1 MSIQFYKGREKMRT
15 WKNAAILVMSLILF
29 HCAKIK
35 GPEISGTPAEEN
47 LKKQILKVLDSEE
60 TKNAFWGVSIKRLKD
75 NEPFFIYNEGKSF
88 MPASNMKLFTT
99 ASSLVFLGKDFKYET
114 LIYHTGE
121 IDANGVLQGS
131 LAIQGSGDPSISG
144 RYRQGITTEAILNE
158 WCEALK
164 GKGIKAIEG
173 DIIGDDDY
181 FTDREISGTWQY
193 DNLSDWYTAPSS
205 ALSLN
210 DNLYQFYVL
219 PGAAVGDKAELELQL
234 GTSYIR
240 IQNDVITTAT
250 AARKRISFVREAE
263 GNRVRV
269 YGHIPLGGAKERVRG
284 CVYNATLFSAT
295 LFRDALVAGGIA
307 VKGKPRDID
316 EFDQKEKEGFRGQ
329 AKSLHVN
336 MSPPLSEILPIINKP
351 SQNYY
356 ADMLLKTLGKKFR
369 GEGSFDAGE
378 MVVKDFLRL
387 AGAGGI
393 DQFQMIDGSGLS
405 RKNYVEPRQT
415 VALLEYMVR
424 SPDFPVFYNSLP
436 IGGEDGTIKSRF
448 TDPVVKGNIHAKTG
462 FISNARSLSG
472 YVDDRKGDRWV
483 FCMMCNNWSISASD
497 IDDMIDKVCIALAEF
512 GGQGM

>member
-1 MSIQFYKGREKMRT
+1 MRT
-15 WKNAAILVMSLILF
+15 WKNAAIMVLSVIMF

-35 GPEISGTPAEEN
+35 APEISGTPVEEN
-47 LKKQILKVLDSEE
+47 LKKQILKVLDSEK
-60 TKNAFWGVSIKRLKD
+60 TKNAFWGVYIKRLKD
-75 NEPFFIYNEGKSF
+75 KEPFFIFNEGKSF
-88 MPASNMKLFTT
+88 MPASNMKLYTT
-99 ASSLVFLGKDFKYET
+99 SASLVFLGKDYRYET

-121 IDANGVLQGS
+121 IDANGALRGS
-131 LAIQGSGDPSISG
+131 LVIQGSGDPSISG
-144 RYRQGITTEAILNE
+144 RYRKGITTEAILQE
-158 WCEALK
+158 WCDALK

-181 FTDREISGTWQY
+181 FTDREISGTWENS
-193 DNLSDWYTAPSS
+193 NLSDWYTAPSS

-219 PGAAVGDKAELELQL
+219 PGAALGDKAELELQL
-234 GTSYIR
+234 GTSYIQ
-240 IQNDVITTAT
+240 IQNDVITTGT
-250 AARKRISFVREAE
+250 AARRRISFVREAE

-269 YGHIPLGGAKERVRG
+269 YGHIPLGGARERVRG

-295 LFRDALVAGGIA
+295 LFRDALAASGIS

-316 EFDQKEKEGFRGQ
+316 EFDQKEKEEFRRN
-329 AKSLHVN
+329 AKALYTHV
-336 MSPPLSEILPIINKP
+336 SPPLSEILPIVNKP

-369 GEGSFDAGE
+369 NAGSFDEGE

-387 AGAGGI
+387 AGAQGI
-393 DQFQMIDGSGLS
+393 EEFQMIDGSGLS

-415 VALLEYMVR
+415 VALLEYMAK

-436 IGGEDGTIKSRF
+436 IGGEDGTIRSRF
-448 TDPVVKGNIHAKTG
+448 TDPLVKGNIHAKTG

-483 FCMMCNNWSISASD
+483 FCLMCNNWSVSESN
-497 IDDMIDKVCIALAEF
+497 IDDMIDQVCLALAGF
-512 GGQGM
+512 GG